1 MEELCN
7 CKGMCV
13 CLRIYLYP
21 LLFFWPSLLTEQ
33 SASEDDKLAHSR
45 FVCVC
50 VCVCARL
57 PPPPVSH
64 RGWTA
69 FRKER
74 EAFLV
79 YMYSMNEYGHAYLV
93 VFSEPCR
100 HFIFALFT
108 DSACFVGERVASSGR
123 HSLKL

>member
-50 VCVCARL
+50 VCVCAPAAAAGLASRL
-57 PPPPVSH
+57 DCIPKRE
-64 RGWTA
+64 RG
-69 FRKER
+69 F
-74 EAFLV
+74 FSI
-79 YMYSMNEYGHAYLV
+79 Y
-93 VFSEPCR
+93 VFHE
-100 HFIFALFT
+100 
-108 DSACFVGERVASSGR
+108 
-123 HSLKL
+123 